1 MAGESESIK
10 QIELEKLDSFQDHPF
25 LVRDD
30 EQMQTL
36 ADSIRSV
43 GVLVPTIVRPKEKGR
58 YEIIA
63 GHRRKHGCELAG
75 LSTLPCV
82 VREVDRDDAV
92 VMMVDSNFQRERIL
106 PSERGR
112 AYKMKLNAIK
122 RQGERTDLTS
132 AQSGQKWP
140 RKTARDRIAD
150 DSPDSSSQ
158 IQRYIRLTEL
168 RPELLQM
175 VDEGRIALTPAAEIS
190 YLTHKEQALLL
201 LTMESEQAT
210 PSLSQAQRMKK
221 LSRQGMLTVD
231 EILSIM
237 TERKKPECWNLNL
250 SMDQIAEYFPPSY
263 TPKMMEETI
272 FKLLNAWMRQR
283 IKRGN
288 G

>member
-1 MAGESESIK
+1 MAGKSESIK

-43 GVLVPTIVRPKEKGR
+43 GVLVPAIVRPKGKGR

-82 VREVDRDDAV
+82 VREMDRDDAV

-122 RQGERTDLTS
+122 RQGARTDLTS

-201 LTMESEQAT
+201 LTMLSNSEFIVMLNQAE
-210 PSLSQAQRMKK
+210 PDRAK
-221 LSRQGMLTVD
+221 LAT
-231 EILSIM
+231 
-237 TERKKPECWNLNL
+237 
-250 SMDQIAEYFPPSY
+250 
-263 TPKMMEETI
+263 
-272 FKLLNAWMRQR
+272 LLNISKEQMSYITNVEAGCGL
-283 IKRGN
+283 IKYGSALVPFVNRFPKTTKLYQLMTTKPGE
-288 G
+288 GVFGGQSD